1 MLHNPKDELV
11 RIADGERA
19 RDWILRNNGFDDSA
33 KPTDPADLNCRRY
46 GPDGDPNPVV
56 WCAHHRDYNGHQHF
70 YPHNWPRETAA
81 AAFGFFSR
89 LPERTERA
97 RQTRAGPNH

>member
-81 AAFGFFSR
+81 AAVGFFSR